1 MTGSGWIVPCALSVA
16 CCAIGRTVAAPLA
29 TVTGEA
35 RDVSVPITVP
45 LPMGAEEGSG
55 ELLPAAGVGAVVWQS
70 STRGPWAGGQ
80 PWAGAVLAPGPALDG
95 ARFAVVRGKEARPAA
110 FRFEEVDNGV
120 VRLLENDRTVLVYHS
135 RPTLA
140 EGVPEQFRR
149 AGYVHPIYGLDGE
162 VLTDDFPKDHYHHR
176 GLYWAWP
183 YIDVAGQRVSSWYC
197 QGIETR
203 CDRWLDREAGP
214 VFALFGLDNGWYV
227 GDREVVDELVWYRV
241 WAADEVGRAIDV
253 DIVWTAGDDPVV
265 LTGVEEKG
273 YGGFCLR
280 FAPREATAIT
290 TDAGRLVQDTLEVPY
305 AWADLSARF
314 AGRAELSGAAV
325 FIDAANP
332 GFPNG
337 WITRHYGFLGVNWPG
352 LRSVTLE
359 PHRPVHLQYRVWV
372 HRGDAGTGAVA
383 AAYQAFRTP
392 PRVTLREP

>member
-1 MTGSGWIVPCALSVA
+1 MVSWMLSMA
-16 CCAIGRTVAAPLA
+16 CGGIGAAQGAPV
-29 TVTGEA
+29 VTLTCGA
-35 RDVSVPITVP
+35 RDVSAPVTVA
-45 LPMGAEEGSG
+45 LPAGAEAGSG
-55 ELLPAAGVGAVVWQS
+55 ELVPADGTGAVAWQAS
-70 STRGPWAGGQ
+70 RLGPWAGGQ
-80 PWAGAVLAPGPALDG
+80 AWAGALLAPGPALDG
-95 ARFAVVRGKEARPAA
+95 ARFTAEPSGEARPAA
-110 FRFEEVDNGV
+110 FRFDEADEGMV
-120 VRLLENDRTVLVYHS
+120 VVLEGDQAVLAY
-135 RPTLA
+135 RPQPVLA

-149 AGYVHPIYGLDGE
+149 AGYVHPIHGLDGE

-183 YIDVAGQRVSSWYC
+183 YIDVTGQRVSSWYC

-203 CDRWLDREAGP
+203 CDRWLGREAGP
-214 VFALFGLDNGWYV
+214 VYAVFGLDNGWYV
-227 GDREVVDELVWYRV
+227 GDREVVDEVVWYRV
-241 WAADEVGRAIDV
+241 WSADRVGRAIDV

-280 FAPREATAIT
+280 FAPREATVIT
-290 TDAGRLVQDTLEVPY
+290 TDAGRLAEDTLEVPY

-314 AGRAELSGAAV
+314 AGRTEPSGAAV

-359 PHRPVHLQYRVWV
+359 PHQPVHLRYRVWV
-372 HRGDAGTGAVA
+372 HRGDADSGAVA
-383 AAYQAFRTP
+383 AAYEAFHEP
-392 PRVTLREP
+392 AQVELRL